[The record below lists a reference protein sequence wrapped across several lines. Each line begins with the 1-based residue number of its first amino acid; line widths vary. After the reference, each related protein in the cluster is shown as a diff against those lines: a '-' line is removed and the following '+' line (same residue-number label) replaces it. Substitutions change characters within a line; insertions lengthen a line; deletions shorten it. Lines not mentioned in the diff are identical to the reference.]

1 MKARLRTWRA
11 RRHIPSMTHHHG
23 SGHTTSTLLG
33 APPPTSLEITG
44 PMASLSPIGV
54 LHEPGTE
61 PVYALPAPPRGP
73 EPYIEGSDAETVELR
88 AISDADTVEL
98 RRLSN
103 EVTAE
108 LPVALGTETTSDD
121 TDTDTDTA
129 EEEAANTPSDDE
141 EAAETD
147 GPEADDTDS
156 DRTDSDSTDSAAT
169 DSVGV
174 EEEELVDGK
183 RADTD
188 NPDTD
193 EVGEK
198 TDADVEAGET
208 SVVEDAPDAEA
219 SHEDEDAEATADA
232 AEDSDHADDA
242 DEPADDDTSAQE
254 SAETPSD
261 DTVEI
266 PVDAAQAATVTAI
279 PNMRDRRTAQKSAEP
294 DAGTD
299 RETDTDTDEK
309 SSAPTVR
316 IPKPVWT
323 LSTKLLSPT
332 TPTTSEPAADPE
344 SAVSPAGAA
353 TLAPGR
359 IRRSRAL
366 DGVRGIAVLAVVLY
380 HFFGDAVR
388 GGYLG
393 VDVFFV
399 LSGFLITSLLVR
411 EYGASKRI
419 SLSQFWTRR
428 ARRILPAALTVLV
441 VATAVAGL
449 IGGDVGV
456 QLKSQFLGSAF
467 FVNNWVQIAQSHS
480 YFAETTPQIFMHY
493 WSLAIEEQFYVVWP
507 LLFLGVLW
515 LARRTSTRTQ
525 LRITAAVTIA
535 LGAASV
541 AAMIAIYNPDTDP
554 SRVYFGSDTHSFGL
568 LIGAA
573 LALLC
578 TAPAAD
584 AADSWPRRVSPRTA
598 EILGKTVAPV
608 VFVGL
613 LVLMF
618 TLPDTSPL
626 TYQGGLLLASVL
638 TAGVIHTAVGETG
651 PVPVILR
658 VKALRYLGERSFSL
672 YLWHWPVVVFLRAW
686 FQEGKGTASFTLP
699 GWLIGILAA
708 VITLGL
714 SELSYRYIETP
725 FRRKGFRGVL
735 RDLGNSARL
744 PIPAAVFA
752 AGLVVIL
759 FAGSALGTSPSKS
772 QLELQ
777 LDHLAELQRRANAS
791 PPPAPPRPAAPSAP
805 RLPTGQEITGIGD
818 SVMLA
823 SSQALRARFPGIYID
838 AQVSRHYSGGEG
850 VIEDLRASGALR
862 KFVVLGFGTN
872 GQAFPG
878 QLDRILSEIGPGHL
892 IVLLVPFGP
901 VDGIPQAAQQVL
913 QYAPRHRNVFL
924 APWCQ
929 AAAAHPEN
937 LGPDDVH
944 PMGPGTWM
952 YADAVTVGLQ
962 QAVTGKRDPNIT
974 CPI

>member
-98 RRLSN
+98 RRLSD

-108 LPVALGTETTSDD
+108 LPIAVATETESDD
-121 TDTDTDTA
+121 ATAA
-129 EEEAANTPSDDE
+129 EEESAD
-141 EAAETD
+141 
-147 GPEADDTDS
+147 PEAS
-156 DRTDSDSTDSAAT
+156 
-169 DSVGV
+169 
-174 EEEELVDGK
+174 EEK
-183 RADTD
+183 AADTESPD
-188 NPDTD
+188 TESSDTDTD

-198 TDADVEAGET
+198 TETDADVEAGET
-208 SVVEDAPDAEA
+208 SVVEDTPDAGA
-219 SHEDEDAEATADA
+219 ADEDGEVTEEAADDSD
-232 AEDSDHADDA
+232 DSDHADDA
-242 DEPADDDTSAQE
+242 DEPAADDPADDASSEDGTE
-254 SAETPSD
+254 PTSD
-261 DTVEI
+261 DTVEAI
-266 PVDAAQAATVTAI
+266 EAAPDDDGVDAGNTDTENTVTAI
-279 PNMRDRRTAQKSAEP
+279 PNMRDRRTSPTSAEP
-294 DAGTD
+294 DPG
-299 RETDTDTDEK
+299 TDTDTDEK
-309 SSAPTVR
+309 SSAPTVS

-332 TPTTSEPAADPE
+332 TPTTSEPAADRE
-344 SAVSPAGAA
+344 SAVAPAGAA

-525 LRITAAVTIA
+525 LRITAAVTIT

-598 EILGKTVAPV
+598 EILGKTLAPV

-725 FRRKGFRGVL
+725 FHRKGLRGVL

-777 LDHLAELQRRANAS
+777 LDHLAELQRQANAS

-878 QLDRILSEIGPGHL
+878 QLDRILSKIGPGHL

-952 YADAVTVGLQ
+952 YVDAVTVGLQ

>member
-1 MKARLRTWRA
+1 MKARLRTWRT
-11 RRHIPSMTHHHG
+11 RRHIPSITHHHD
-23 SGHTTSTLLG
+23 SGHSTSTLVG
-33 APPPTSLEITG
+33 APPPANMVITG

-61 PVYALPAPPRGP
+61 PVYALPAPPRGT
-73 EPYIEGSDAETVELR
+73 EPDIEGSDATTVEIR
-88 AISDADTVEL
+88 EISDADTVEL
-98 RRLSN
+98 RRLTD

-108 LPVALGTETTSDD
+108 LPIVVATETESDDAQATETEAADAESPETESSGTES
-121 TDTDTDTA
+121 
-129 EEEAANTPSDDE
+129 P
-141 EAAETD
+141 
-147 GPEADDTDS
+147 DTDS
-156 DRTDSDSTDSAAT
+156 DEA
-169 DSVGV
+169 
-174 EEEELVDGK
+174 
-183 RADTD
+183 
-188 NPDTD
+188 
-193 EVGEK
+193 GEK
-198 TDADVEAGET
+198 AEVETDET
-208 SVVEDAPDAEA
+208 SVVEDTPDADADADA
-219 SHEDEDAEATADA
+219 SDEDEEVADEA
-232 AEDSDHADDA
+232 AEDSDQPDSDEPDSGEPDS
-242 DEPADDDTSAQE
+242 DEPADDTSPKD
-254 SAETPSD
+254 STETASD

-266 PVDAAQAATVTAI
+266 PIEATQDAPDDDGAGNTDAGDADTASAAATVKAI
-279 PNMRDRRTAQKSAEP
+279 PNMRDRRTSRTSAEP
-294 DAGTD
+294 DTG
-299 RETDTDTDEK
+299 TDTDEN
-309 SSAPTVR
+309 SSASTVR

-332 TPTTSEPAADPE
+332 APATAETATDRE
-344 SAVSPAGAA
+344 SAVAPAGAA

-393 VDVFFV
+393 VDIFFV

-411 EYGASKRI
+411 EYGAKKRI

-598 EILGKTVAPV
+598 EILGKTLAPA

-686 FQEGKGTASFTLP
+686 FREGTGTASFSLP

-752 AGLVVIL
+752 AGLVMIL

-777 LDHLAELQRRANAS
+777 LDHLAELQRQSNAS

-862 KFVVLGFGTN
+862 KYVVLGFGTN

-929 AAAAHPEN
+929 TAAAHPEN

-952 YADAVTVGLQ
+952 YADAVTAGLQ